1 MVLVVC
7 DTKTLF
13 LAGIGA
19 AALTYDKVND
29 MLSMLVQKGKLT
41 VDDGIELTEELKKD
55 VKETAVQ
62 AKDNMAQTINNI
74 KPLTKEDLKEVLEDM
89 NYATK
94 VDIIQLQRC
103 LENLEQN

>member
-1 MVLVVC
+1 MVC

-55 VKETAVQ
+55 VKETAIQ
-62 AKDNMAQTINNI
+62 AKDSMAQTMNNM
-74 KPLTKEDLKEVLEDM
+74 KPLTKEDLKKVLENM

-94 VDIIQLQRC
+94 TDIINLQRC